1 MAARAAGEEDRP
13 GEKLRKVGEGRVE
26 NIGKISSQVM
36 SFRLRFPSHPRPNA
50 SRYYYFLCRGS
61 RFFLDIWASLPAK
74 TMFRVRAAG
83 DRPPPPLSLPFS
95 GVVSLSAK
103 KNTVSWKA
111 TFEKLSFL
119 LLPASTIF
127 TLTFGDV
134 TRMFID
140 HIAINPNSG
149 RGWVPRVTA
158 QGVPFW
164 GGGGGCPKE
173 PKRKRDFF
181 VAKLQRQREIKKY
194 VNEWKSFVRKG
205 EKNLGKGANGTEK
218 FMIWCARSDSLRQK
232 RENSRWVDGGWR
244 QIFFSLSRW
253 FGSLKSIGSMWGQFG
268 RVLGVGSRR
277 VCVCKIAM
285 V

>member
-83 DRPPPPLSLPFS
+83 DPLPLPLFLVLPFS
-95 GVVSLSAK
+95 GVVSLSAQ
-103 KNTVSWKA
+103 KNALSWKA

-158 QGVPFW
+158 QGGPFF
-164 GGGGGCPKE
+164 GDALKDLNEKGT
-173 PKRKRDFF
+173 FF
-181 VAKLQRQREIKKY
+181 VATKLQRQREIKKY

-205 EKNLGKGANGTEK
+205 ENT
-218 FMIWCARSDSLRQK
+218 F
-232 RENSRWVDGGWR
+232 
-244 QIFFSLSRW
+244 
-253 FGSLKSIGSMWGQFG
+253 
-268 RVLGVGSRR
+268 
-277 VCVCKIAM
+277 
-285 V
+285 